1 MHHWGAPWLVGQRPL
16 DSRTEV
22 CPRSASLCTDP
33 PCSVLFCNS
42 NSHRYQQLQQ
52 ERDFFFF
59 EIGQIKHAPL
69 TSLAHNPESGPALPL
84 QRVIYPLPGLDLI
97 TAVCFL
103 FCHAAILLQRL
114 AAFKQFKSSLPLL
127 QGSAELGEG
136 NSWVSEKEE
145 GGGGRDAVSYIQG
158 SAV

>member
-1 MHHWGAPWLVGQRPL
+1 MLG
-16 DSRTEV
+16 
-22 CPRSASLCTDP
+22 SL
-33 PCSVLFCNS
+33 
-42 NSHRYQQLQQ
+42 LQQ
-52 ERDFFFF
+52 QFPRVPAIATRTGFFFFF

-136 NSWVSEKEE
+136 NSWVSEKKEW
-145 GGGGRDAVSYIQG
+145 GGGRDAVSYIQG